1 MVISLTVGVWL
12 VGFGYTNQ
20 SPQGIDDANI
30 FKVYARNLAEG
41 RGFVYQEGGQKVEG
55 FTSLLYTLVLSGVY
69 SLTGELDWSVV
80 GLSLV
85 TLMGVVGMSVW
96 LATWLVQDGGLRTLL
111 DKDRPIPRLLAMTLM
126 LIWLLLSPY
135 FVLWIGIS
143 QMDVGLW
150 TVLILG
156 SVTWSAWVLA
166 KQSINSH
173 SWWQVIIGVGLITLL
188 SLCRPEGMVLAGLL
202 VGVYLLKV
210 IIDWSGGNQTGFM
223 RMLGKWK
230 MLQFAQK
237 AKYLKLV
244 QSYTH
249 TLCNNLRS
257 SKSDIESKESVEMLK
272 QVQHDGMCFT
282 SIQGD
287 LFNFSIL
294 LASWL
299 LAIIGLT
306 AFRLSYFGYPLPNTY
321 YAKVSPD
328 IWYRLGQG
336 LIYGWEWVS
345 HNWLAGLELLI
356 LMIVVAWS
364 LRLVWQRRT
373 LSLPES
379 TLMIASWWSLVML
392 GLSIVSGGDHFVGW
406 RFMQPIWPLLGLV
419 WLGFLSVT
427 RFEWWQKICQNW
439 SPVTV
444 LAVLTVIMLGTQLL
458 VITDERYGF
467 GHFQYE
473 TFIPQNGRLTGE
485 LLNQWFDVD
494 SEQDE
499 GMGRLPVVGV
509 ITAGGFAWEYQGEVF
524 DLLGLNEVSIAHD
537 GGQRK
542 GLKNHASLNTELTLA
557 KSPDLLM
564 PTALS
569 FGQMQ
574 TAGAINEL
582 LLHNTIFAKELFRN
596 EQLRGQYRLVWM
608 GEKKS
613 VDSNKTQPFTS
624 SLGLIVFVRKEYL
637 ETIQDQF
644 MIVEI
649 EDYYSQ
655 LQNVTS
661 ID

>member
-1 MVISLTVGVWL
+1 MVMSLTIGAWL
-12 VGFGYTNQ
+12 VGFGYINQ

-85 TLMGVVGMSVW
+85 TLMGVVGISAW
-96 LATWLVQDGGLRTLL
+96 LATWIVGGENREDLSTADNHGTLKQVQGDGQTKSGQADWLSS
-111 DKDRPIPRLLAMTLM
+111 RLLALTLM
-126 LIWLLLSPY
+126 LIWLVLSPY

-143 QMDVGLW
+143 QMDVGLL

-156 SVTWSAWVLA
+156 SVAWSAWVLA
-166 KQSINSH
+166 KSGQSQR
-173 SWWQVIIGVGLITLL
+173 SWWQVLIGVGLITLL
-188 SLCRPEGMVLAGLL
+188 SLCRPEGMVLAGLV
-202 VGVYLLKV
+202 VGVYLLRA
-210 IIDWSGGNQTGFM
+210 ILN
-223 RMLGKWK
+223 
-230 MLQFAQK
+230 
-237 AKYLKLV
+237 
-244 QSYTH
+244 
-249 TLCNNLRS
+249 RS
-257 SKSDIESKESVEMLK
+257 IR
-272 QVQHDGMCFT
+272 
-282 SIQGD
+282 GD
-287 LFNFSIL
+287 LVNFSIL

-299 LAIIGLT
+299 LAIVGLT

>member
-1 MVISLTVGVWL
+1 MVMSLTIGAWL
-12 VGFGYTNQ
+12 VGFGYINQ

-85 TLMGVVGMSVW
+85 TLMGVVGISAW
-96 LATWLVQDGGLRTLL
+96 LATWIVGGENREDLSTADNHGTLKQVQGDGQTKSGQADWLSS
-111 DKDRPIPRLLAMTLM
+111 RLLALTLM
-126 LIWLLLSPY
+126 LIWLVLSPY

-143 QMDVGLW
+143 QMDVGLL

-156 SVTWSAWVLA
+156 SVAWSAWVLA
-166 KQSINSH
+166 KSGQSQR
-173 SWWQVIIGVGLITLL
+173 SWWQVLIGVGLITLL
-188 SLCRPEGMVLAGLL
+188 SLCRPEGMVLAGLV
-202 VGVYLLKV
+202 VGVYLLRA
-210 IIDWSGGNQTGFM
+210 ILN
-223 RMLGKWK
+223 
-230 MLQFAQK
+230 
-237 AKYLKLV
+237 
-244 QSYTH
+244 
-249 TLCNNLRS
+249 RS
-257 SKSDIESKESVEMLK
+257 IR
-272 QVQHDGMCFT
+272 
-282 SIQGD
+282 GD
-287 LFNFSIL
+287 LVNFSIL

-499 GMGRLPVVGV
+499 GLGRLPVVGV

>member
-1 MVISLTVGVWL
+1 MSNKFFLKYYLPILMVMSLTIGAWL
-12 VGFGYTNQ
+12 VGFGYINQ

-85 TLMGVVGMSVW
+85 TLMGVVGISAW
-96 LATWLVQDGGLRTLL
+96 LATWIVGGENREDLSTADNHGTLKQVQGDGQTKSGQADWLSS
-111 DKDRPIPRLLAMTLM
+111 RLLALTLM
-126 LIWLLLSPY
+126 LIWLVLSPY

-143 QMDVGLW
+143 QMDVGLL

-156 SVTWSAWVLA
+156 SVAWSAWVLA
-166 KQSINSH
+166 KSGQSQR
-173 SWWQVIIGVGLITLL
+173 SWWQVLIGVGLITLL
-188 SLCRPEGMVLAGLL
+188 SLCRPEGMVLAGLV
-202 VGVYLLKV
+202 VGVYLLRA
-210 IIDWSGGNQTGFM
+210 ILN
-223 RMLGKWK
+223 
-230 MLQFAQK
+230 
-237 AKYLKLV
+237 
-244 QSYTH
+244 
-249 TLCNNLRS
+249 RS
-257 SKSDIESKESVEMLK
+257 IR
-272 QVQHDGMCFT
+272 
-282 SIQGD
+282 GD
-287 LFNFSIL
+287 LVNFSIL

-499 GMGRLPVVGV
+499 GLGRLPVVGV

>member
-1 MVISLTVGVWL
+1 MSNKFFLKYYLPILMVMSLTIGAWL
-12 VGFGYTNQ
+12 VGFGYINQ

-85 TLMGVVGMSVW
+85 TLMGVVGISAW
-96 LATWLVQDGGLRTLL
+96 LATWIVGGENREDLSTADNHGTLKQVQGDGQTKSGQADWLSS
-111 DKDRPIPRLLAMTLM
+111 RLLALTLM
-126 LIWLLLSPY
+126 LIWLVLSPY

-143 QMDVGLW
+143 QMDVGLL

-156 SVTWSAWVLA
+156 SVAWSAWVLA
-166 KQSINSH
+166 KSGQSQR
-173 SWWQVIIGVGLITLL
+173 SWWQVLIGVGLITLL
-188 SLCRPEGMVLAGLL
+188 SLCRPEGMVLAGLV
-202 VGVYLLKV
+202 VGVYLLRA
-210 IIDWSGGNQTGFM
+210 ILN
-223 RMLGKWK
+223 
-230 MLQFAQK
+230 
-237 AKYLKLV
+237 
-244 QSYTH
+244 
-249 TLCNNLRS
+249 RS
-257 SKSDIESKESVEMLK
+257 IR
-272 QVQHDGMCFT
+272 
-282 SIQGD
+282 GD
-287 LFNFSIL
+287 LVNFSIL

-299 LAIIGLT
+299 LAIVGLT

>member
-1 MVISLTVGVWL
+1 MSNQFFFKYYLPILMVISLTVGVWL

-30 FKVYARNLAEG
+30 FKVYARNLADG
-41 RGFVYQEGGQKVEG
+41 RGFVYLEGGERVEG
-55 FTSLLYTLVLSGVY
+55 FTSLLYTIVLSGIY
-69 SLTGELDWSVV
+69 GLTGELDWSVV

-85 TLMGVVGMSVW
+85 TLMGVVGISAW
-96 LATWLVQDGGLRTLL
+96 LATWIVGGENREDLSTADNHGTLKQVQGDGQTKSGQADWLSS
-111 DKDRPIPRLLAMTLM
+111 RLLALTLM
-126 LIWLLLSPY
+126 LIWLVLSPY

-143 QMDVGLW
+143 QMDVGLL

-156 SVTWSAWVLA
+156 SVAWSAWVLA
-166 KQSINSH
+166 KSGQSQR
-173 SWWQVIIGVGLITLL
+173 SWWQVLIGVGLITLL
-188 SLCRPEGMVLAGLL
+188 SLCRPEGMVLAGLV
-202 VGVYLLKV
+202 VGVYLLRA
-210 IIDWSGGNQTGFM
+210 ILN
-223 RMLGKWK
+223 
-230 MLQFAQK
+230 
-237 AKYLKLV
+237 
-244 QSYTH
+244 
-249 TLCNNLRS
+249 RS
-257 SKSDIESKESVEMLK
+257 IR
-272 QVQHDGMCFT
+272 
-282 SIQGD
+282 GD
-287 LFNFSIL
+287 LVNFSIL

-499 GMGRLPVVGV
+499 GLGRLPVVGV

>member
-1 MVISLTVGVWL
+1 MVMSLTIGAWL
-12 VGFGYTNQ
+12 VGFGYINQ

-85 TLMGVVGMSVW
+85 TLMGVVGISAW
-96 LATWLVQDGGLRTLL
+96 LATWIVGGENREDLSTADNHGTLKQVQGDGQTKSGQADWLSS
-111 DKDRPIPRLLAMTLM
+111 RLLALTLM
-126 LIWLLLSPY
+126 LIWLVLSPY

-143 QMDVGLW
+143 QMDVGLL

-156 SVTWSAWVLA
+156 SVAWSAWVLA
-166 KQSINSH
+166 KSGQSQR
-173 SWWQVIIGVGLITLL
+173 SWWQVLIGVGLITLL
-188 SLCRPEGMVLAGLL
+188 SLCRPEGMVLAGLV
-202 VGVYLLKV
+202 VGVYLLRA
-210 IIDWSGGNQTGFM
+210 ILN
-223 RMLGKWK
+223 
-230 MLQFAQK
+230 
-237 AKYLKLV
+237 
-244 QSYTH
+244 
-249 TLCNNLRS
+249 RS
-257 SKSDIESKESVEMLK
+257 IR
-272 QVQHDGMCFT
+272 
-282 SIQGD
+282 GD
-287 LFNFSIL
+287 LVNFSIL

-299 LAIIGLT
+299 LAIVGLT

-537 GGQRK
+537 GGQSK